1 MMFCIVLLCSKV
13 MPAYILSRNL
23 ITLGMK
29 EKVVKLNFLVILDQ
43 SNLLPAIG
51 QENDDIILVYRPISW
66 MAQTTVH
73 FQCHTSYGL
82 GAHPFCHNKPLPS

>member
-1 MMFCIVLLCSKV
+1 MFCIVLLCSKV
-13 MPAYILSRNL
+13 MPPYILSRNL

-51 QENDDIILVYRPISW
+51 QENDYYHIIVYIRLIIWPAKKQQYTAS
-66 MAQTTVH
+66 ATHQT
-73 FQCHTSYGL
+73 
-82 GAHPFCHNKPLPS
+82 A